1 MQKAYQI
8 MIGALFALLGG
19 LLVLDVLLTTIIL
32 RLGGFEMNP
41 VMAWI
46 VQNPYLHLGV
56 KCAFAG
62 FIIYVA
68 GRAEEMKEYSGAI
81 ILMAV
86 CAFFMV
92 VFVHN
97 LAIFMGI
104 FFS

>member
-1 MQKAYQI
+1 MKKAYQI
-8 MIGALFALLGG
+8 ILGALFALLGG
-19 LLVLDVLLTTIIL
+19 LLLLDVLLTTIIL

-46 VQNPYLHLGV
+46 VQNHYIHLGV

-68 GRAEEMKEYSGAI
+68 GRAEELKEYSGAL
-81 ILMAV
+81 ILIAV
-86 CAFFMV
+86 CAFFIV

-97 LAIFMGI
+97 LAVFTGI

>member
-1 MQKAYQI
+1 MKKAYKI
-8 MIGALFALLGG
+8 FLGALFALLGG
-19 LLVLDVLLTTIIL
+19 LLLLDVLLTTLIL
-32 RLGGFEMNP
+32 GLGGFEMNP

-46 VQNPYLHLGV
+46 VQNPYIHLGV

-68 GRAEEMKEYSGAI
+68 GRAEELKEYSGAL
-81 ILMAV
+81 ILMGV
-86 CAFFMV
+86 CAFFIV

-97 LAIFMGI
+97 LAVFIGI